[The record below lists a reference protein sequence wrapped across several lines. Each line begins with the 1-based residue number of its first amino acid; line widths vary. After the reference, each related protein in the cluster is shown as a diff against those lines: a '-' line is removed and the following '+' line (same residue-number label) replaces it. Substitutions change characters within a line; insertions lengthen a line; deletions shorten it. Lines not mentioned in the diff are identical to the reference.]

1 MQWHRT
7 RGYERKHRFVPRVCP
22 LTISVPLHTN
32 DRAKEAAKQAKIDA
46 KKAKEEAKEAE
57 IARLEAEKA
66 AAETAKAA
74 VEAEQKNTAKMS
86 AEVNGPGGQFQRCQ

>member
-1 MQWHRT
+1 MSSHDFCT
-7 RGYERKHRFVPRVCP
+7 
-22 LTISVPLHTN
+22 LTHLTN

-46 KKAKEEAKEAE
+46 KKAKEEAKEAV
-57 IARLEAEKA
+57 ARLEAEKA

-86 AEVNGPGGQFQRCQ
+86 AEVNGPGRQFRRCQC

>member
-1 MQWHRT
+1 MSHGYVSHDFRT
-7 RGYERKHRFVPRVCP
+7 
-22 LTISVPLHTN
+22 LTHLAN

-57 IARLEAEKA
+57 VARLEAEKA

-86 AEVNGPGGQFQRCQ
+86 AEVNGPGRQFRRCQC